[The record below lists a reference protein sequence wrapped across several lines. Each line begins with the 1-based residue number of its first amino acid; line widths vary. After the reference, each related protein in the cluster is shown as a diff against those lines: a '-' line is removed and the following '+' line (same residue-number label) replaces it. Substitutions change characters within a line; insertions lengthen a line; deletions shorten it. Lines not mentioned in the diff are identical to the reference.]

1 MEVDPGNFSLLFKPV
16 FISTSPVCP
25 AAVYLYNCLCGL
37 FPSSATKTWL
47 YFMLIFSLFL
57 LVFSFWLR
65 EYIALFRLSPQ
76 TPPSLDFSKY
86 FLLMHARLYQRRGF
100 PSSDVLSLCRCF
112 PSVRGANRGVL
123 RRFWL
128 RRFTERSL
136 SPTGVAPTLGYLL
149 LFLTVCPL
157 EQNGGLLFLLLW
169 YKGEGEAVRVGGQRN
184 IRREWGRE
192 GEERG
197 VFVGVRDCP

>member
-57 LVFSFWLR
+57 LVFSSSLR

-86 FLLMHARLYQRRGF
+86 FLLMHARLYHQHGF

-112 PSVRGANRGVL
+112 PSVSGADRGGSPPVL
-123 RRFWL
+123 AATVHGAVAFSY
-128 RRFTERSL
+128 RSRSYSRL
-136 SPTGVAPTLGYLL
+136 SPPVSDGLPAWTKWRLVVST
-149 LFLTVCPL
+149 PL
-157 EQNGGLLFLLLW
+157 IRGGR
-169 YKGEGEAVRVGGQRN
+169 GGGAGGQRN

-192 GEERG
+192 GEKRG